1 MIAVL
6 EVEEEPLEVV
16 TSDNVPLL
24 DSEDGDWKAH
34 KSIEPTSLEYL
45 NKIN

>member
-24 DSEDGDWKAH
+24 DSEDGDWNQ
-34 KSIEPTSLEYL
+34 SIGPTSLEYL